1 MCVYFRIRNINSRLV
16 VFCVFASTGRRGA
29 ESECRAGQNMDGHRL
44 TAAASEGSSSAA
56 SAEAATS
63 GASAAASEGSSSAAS
78 AEAAT
83 SGASAAPAA
92 KQRQGYDFKRKK
104 IEPSLLWRVE
114 TFESF

>member
-63 GASAAASEGSSSAAS
+63 GASAA
-78 AEAAT
+78 
-83 SGASAAPAA
+83 PAA